1 VRVRATRRLIPL
13 LLAASVAALWT
24 LLLAGPTVACQCF
37 TPDTM
42 AEVAG
47 QPRTIV
53 ITGIPGPLAARGVPV
68 QVHRWIRGHDPRPV
82 VWLAAWSIGPD
93 ERACDGPAP
102 AAGAPLLRVLA
113 MPPDG
118 SDPYGGQCAQVSR
131 LDAADGQ
138 QALAEAVDA
147 FGAGLALTDRPT
159 GPPGQQTLVGTRGG
173 APLAEL
179 WAVALAGVAVF
190 GLAALTL
197 VAARRHRA

>member
-1 VRVRATRRLIPL
+1 
-13 LLAASVAALWT
+13 
-24 LLLAGPTVACQCF
+24 
-37 TPDTM
+37 M

-53 ITGIPGPLAARGVPV
+53 ITGVPGPLAARGVPV

-93 ERACDGPAP
+93 EAACDGPAP
-102 AAGAPLLRVLA
+102 AAGAPLLLVLE

-138 QALAEAVDA
+138 QALTDAVDA
-147 FGAGLALTDRPT
+147 FGAGLALTDGST
-159 GPPGQQTLVGTRGG
+159 GPPGRQVAVGTRGD
-173 APLAEL
+173 APLAGIG
-179 WAVALAGVAVF
+179 AVTLAGVTVG
-190 GLAALTL
+190 GLAALAL
-197 VAARRHRA
+197 VAARRRRT